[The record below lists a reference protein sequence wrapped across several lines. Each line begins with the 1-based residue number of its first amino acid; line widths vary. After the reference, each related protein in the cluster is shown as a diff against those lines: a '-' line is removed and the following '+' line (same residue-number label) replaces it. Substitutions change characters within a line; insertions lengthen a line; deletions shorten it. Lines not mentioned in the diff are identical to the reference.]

1 MSIVVDGK
9 SKLTYEEYRHFPD
22 DGMRHEII
30 DGAHYMSPAP
40 GTDHQ
45 SVSRHLQFALY
56 REIEEN
62 GLGFVFDAPTD
73 LQLALTDVVQPD
85 LIVVLREHREII
97 LPSRIRGVPDLV
109 VEILSP
115 STSERDMT
123 LKRGLYEHHGVPEY
137 WIVNIDERSI
147 QRFRLQGAQYG
158 EPEIC
163 TERIDFADAEVDL
176 SRIWQRL

>member
-56 REIEEN
+56 RRIEEN
-62 GLGFVFDAPTD
+62 GLGYVFDAPTD

-85 LIVVLREHREII
+85 LIVVLSEHREII

-115 STSERDMT
+115 STTERDLT
-123 LKRGLYEHHGVPEY
+123 LKRALYEHHAVPEY

-147 QRFRLQGAQYG
+147 QRFRLQGAEYG
-158 EPEIC
+158 EPEMC